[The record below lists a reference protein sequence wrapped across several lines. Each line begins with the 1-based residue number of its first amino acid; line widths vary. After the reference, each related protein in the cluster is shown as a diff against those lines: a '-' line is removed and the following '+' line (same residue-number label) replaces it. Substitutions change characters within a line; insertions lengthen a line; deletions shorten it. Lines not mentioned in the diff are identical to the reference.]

1 MNKIIIKGRLT
12 ADPEPKKTPGDVS
25 VCTFSV
31 AVNRRFQKDKTDFIN
46 CEAWRTTAD
55 FISNYFKKGQ
65 EIMLTGELHIDS
77 YEKDGIKRTA
87 AKISVDEVE
96 FCGNKSENLNT
107 EKNEEAFE
115 ITNEDFSEV
124 SADDDLDLP
133 F

>member
-12 ADPEPKKTPGDVS
+12 ADPEPKKTNSDIS

-31 AVNRRFQKDKTDFIN
+31 AVNRRFQKDKADFIN
-46 CEAWRTTAD
+46 CEAWRATAD
-55 FISNYFKKGQ
+55 FISKYFKKGQ
-65 EIMLTGELHIDS
+65 EILLTGELHIDS
-77 YEKDGIKRTA
+77 YEKNGIKRTS

-96 FCGNKSENLNT
+96 FCGSKSENLNS
-107 EKNEEAFE
+107 EKNEETFE

-124 SADDDLDLP
+124 AADDLDLP